1 LNKHL
6 HCSHYFQI
14 QQYSVCIM
22 QFAGFLS
29 TAILRTRTVHYHMH
43 DESLLLETLHCGA
56 RKMESQRNCKI
67 SIQFVR
73 SFPNT
78 HSFSTIFAPSP
89 KTFPSLA
96 RRYVWVCNSTRHC
109 KLSENSTMYTCLLML
124 KIRSSFLPSFLFL
137 YFISNEQTNVPTAT
151 FTYYAALYRGFC
163 YRKVLL

>member
-1 LNKHL
+1 
-6 HCSHYFQI
+6 
-14 QQYSVCIM
+14 M
-22 QFAGFLS
+22 FLS
-29 TAILRTRTVHYHMH
+29 SHYHMH

-96 RRYVWVCNSTRHC
+96 RRYVWVCNSTRRC
-109 KLSENSTMYTCLLML
+109 KLSKNSTMYTRLLML
-124 KIRSSFLPSFLFL
+124 KIRSSFLPSFHTLIVTPDISL
-137 YFISNEQTNVPTAT
+137 YGLHRFYCTHHRNVASKTGLPVTGNVSYKLH
-151 FTYYAALYRGFC
+151 F
-163 YRKVLL
+163 K